1 MTTRSAP
8 KPLISHRRG
17 TGEMIVLKTFL
28 LVPFAALLV
37 AVPLV
42 WGWGMTWVDLILAAV
57 FYVFATLGVTVG
69 YHRYFTHG
77 AFKASRPLR
86 VVVISRP
93 FDSVMRPSAVGREQI
108 VFRVKV
114 ASGEVC

>member
-28 LVPFAALLV
+28 LVPFAALLI

-42 WGWGMTWVDLILAAV
+42 WGWGMSWIDLILAAV

-69 YHRYFTHG
+69 FHR
-77 AFKASRPLR
+77 
-86 VVVISRP
+86 
-93 FDSVMRPSAVGREQI
+93 
-108 VFRVKV
+108 
-114 ASGEVC
+114 

>member
-1 MTTRSAP
+1 MTSRTTP

-28 LVPFAALLV
+28 LVPFLALLA
-37 AVPLV
+37 AVPLA
-42 WGWGMTWVDLILAAV
+42 WGWGLTWVDLVLAVV

-77 AFKASRPLR
+77 AFKATRPLR
-86 VVVISRP
+86 I
-93 FDSVMRPSAVGREQI
+93 A
-108 VFRVKV
+108 
-114 ASGEVC
+114 AHWAAA